1 MHTDTKPE
9 QKPHLSDAEIVALYH
24 ARDEAAIA
32 ESARKYGKYCHSIAR
47 AILLSDQDAEECV
60 NDTYVRA
67 WNSMPP
73 HKPSRLATYLGK
85 LTRNLSISRH
95 RHAHA
100 DKRWAG
106 SEVVYDEMAECLPDV
121 GSATELSDE
130 IALRDAI
137 NSFLASLPKRTRM
150 VFMQRYW
157 YFCPVATIA
166 RQMGM
171 SESDVKVTLMR
182 TRNRFREHLDKEG
195 IVL

>member
-1 MHTDTKPE
+1 MEDFK
-9 QKPHLSDAEIVALYH
+9 IVDLYWE
-24 ARDEAAIA
+24 RSE
-32 ESARKYGKYCHSIAR
+32 R
-47 AILLSDQDAEECV
+47 AISETRTKYERMLSGISYSLLRSDEDAEECV

-67 WNSMPP
+67 WESMPP
-73 HKPSRLATYLGK
+73 HKPSRLSTYLGK

-100 DKRWAG
+100 DKRWSG
-106 SEVVYDEMAECLPDV
+106 SDAVYDEIAECLPDT
-121 GSATELSDE
+121 GAPGELSEE

-137 NSFLASLPKRTRM
+137 NSFLASLPSRARV

-157 YFCPVATIA
+157 YFCPIAVIA
-166 RQMGM
+166 RDMDM

-182 TRNRFREHLDKEG
+182 TRNRFREHLEKEG

>member
-1 MHTDTKPE
+1 MQRKSE
-9 QKPHLSDAEIVALYH
+9 QTALLSDAEIVSMYH
-24 ARDEAAIA
+24 ARDEQAIG
-32 ESARKYGKYCHSIAR
+32 ESARKYGRYCHSIAYT
-47 AILLSDQDAEECV
+47 ILQNDQDAEECV

-67 WNSMPP
+67 WESMPP
-73 HKPSRLATYLGK
+73 HKPSRLSTYLGK

-100 DKRWAG
+100 DKRWLG
-106 SEVVYDEMAECLPDV
+106 SDAVYDEIAECLPDT
-121 GSATELSDE
+121 GAPGELSEE

-137 NSFLASLPKRTRM
+137 NSFLASLPSRTRV

-157 YFCPVATIA
+157 YFCPIAAIA
-166 RQMGM
+166 RDMSM

-182 TRNRFREHLDKEG
+182 TRNRFREHLEKEG

>member
-1 MHTDTKPE
+1 MQHRSE
-9 QKPHLSDAEIVALYH
+9 QAAFLPDDEIVSMYH
-24 ARDEAAIA
+24 ARDEQAIG
-32 ESARKYGKYCHSIAR
+32 ESARKYGRYCHSIAY
-47 AILLSDQDAEECV
+47 AILQNDQDAEECV

-67 WNSMPP
+67 WESMPP
-73 HKPSRLATYLGK
+73 HKPSRLSTYLGK

-100 DKRWAG
+100 DKRWSG
-106 SEVVYDEMAECLPDV
+106 SDAVYDEMAECLPDTDAS
-121 GSATELSDE
+121 GELSDE

-137 NSFLASLPKRTRM
+137 NSFLASLPNRTRV

-157 YFCPVATIA
+157 YFCPIAAIA
-166 RQMGM
+166 RDMSM

-182 TRNRFREHLDKEG
+182 TRNRFREHLEKEG